1 MLLCCRCLLWCRCG
15 LFMLRF
21 LQWNVWFGNAF
32 STLVRLSVI
41 SCWFLEPCALCQQI
55 CRNVKTEEL
64 LRGGLSTEPRS
75 LPIQRLIHNYP
86 VEKNV
91 VVSGRPNQMRP
102 TSVVVVYVR
111 SPGFKTVHWE
121 DAGDMKT
128 LQTCNTRT
136 SDYEHTEASQC
147 GWSVFHNTLTLRS
160 VFIQDESCRI
170 L

>member
-75 LPIQRLIHNYP
+75 LPIQRLIHNYS

-102 TSVVVVYVR
+102 SSVVVVYVR
-111 SPGFKTVHWE
+111 SSGSKPCIGRTLAIWTRYKHATREPVIHSYQRPNNVVAAYFKKQWHY
-121 DAGDMKT
+121 DP
-128 LQTCNTRT
+128 
-136 SDYEHTEASQC
+136 
-147 GWSVFHNTLTLRS
+147 F
-160 VFIQDESCRI
+160 
-170 L
+170 